1 MHTFLRGYDSSFL
14 EVAQE
19 RLASAAAALTDP
31 RNDEERAI
39 VEKAVSE
46 EAQHLD
52 DHFQSLSWDRF
63 VQPMI
68 GTVAAMPATDLARVA
83 ESFVGLQVL
92 RQLTQAEMETVGG
105 PIDVAVITRA
115 DGFRWVSG
123 KSLPA

>member
-1 MHTFLRGYDSSFL
+1 MGSIRAAHDSNGCSH
-14 EVAQE
+14 AG
-19 RLASAAAALTDP
+19 D
-31 RNDEERAI
+31 
-39 VEKAVSE
+39 
-46 EAQHLD
+46 
-52 DHFQSLSWDRF
+52 
-63 VQPMI
+63 
-68 GTVAAMPATDLARVA
+68 DLARVA